1 MGFELVQGRSPL
13 ILRRPGDFKN
23 LIEMT
28 DKDNTKE
35 DFVHRYTRRSR
46 HHDYFAPAIYHVI
59 IKKHPSAPVFGILS
73 GDPRFAPDLP
83 GSASIAKTALGK
95 IVQKKVYDFR
105 YAHPDIQS
113 LQFIVMPDHVHMLFR
128 VTQRLPKHIGFYISR
143 MKAAVKKKWT
153 DLKSSGNPEQN
164 AVDEEIFEENYT
176 DRIIYA
182 SRSLDAVY
190 KYIRDNPHRLAIRKL
205 HPEFFC
211 RIRKLKIGGE
221 DFHAY
226 GNALLLRN
234 PFKRQVV
241 VHRKDTTEEFQRQKD
256 ECIEEIVKGGLL
268 VSPFIS
274 PREKEIFEVAIKNN
288 GRFIYVQQNPF
299 GERYKPSGREFDLCC
314 EGRLLIIV
322 PVKGFENITM
332 REIFLKM
339 NKISE
344 EICVGNFRV

>member
-46 HHDYFAPAIYHVI
+46 HNDYYAPAIYHII
-59 IKKHPSAPVFGILS
+59 IKKHTSAPVFGVLS
-73 GDPRFAPDLP
+73 GDPRIAPGLP
-83 GSASIAKTALGK
+83 GSAYIARSPLGK
-95 IVQKKVYDFR
+95 IVQKEVYDFR
-105 YAHPDIQS
+105 YVHPDIRA

-128 VTQRLPKHIGFYISR
+128 VTKRLPKHIGFYISK
-143 MKAAVKKKWT
+143 MKASVKKRWI
-153 DLKSSGNPEQN
+153 DLKTRVNPEQ
-164 AVDEEIFEENYT
+164 VTCDEEVFEENYT

-190 KYIRDNPHRLAIRKL
+190 KYIKENPHRLAIRKL
-205 HPEFFC
+205 YPEFFC
-211 RIRKLKIGGE
+211 RVRSLKIGEE
-221 DFHAY
+221 DYRAY

-234 PFKRQVV
+234 PFKRQVI
-241 VHRKDTTEEFQRQKD
+241 VHRKDTEGDFGRLRD
-256 ECIEEIVKGGLL
+256 ECLDEIMKGGLL

-274 PREKEIFEVAIKNN
+274 PREKAIFEEAIKNN
-288 GRFIYVQQNPF
+288 GRFIYVQQEPF
-299 GERYKPSGREFDLCC
+299 GERYKPSGREFALCC
-314 EGRLLIIV
+314 EGRLLIIT
-322 PVKGFENITM
+322 PVRGFEKTTM